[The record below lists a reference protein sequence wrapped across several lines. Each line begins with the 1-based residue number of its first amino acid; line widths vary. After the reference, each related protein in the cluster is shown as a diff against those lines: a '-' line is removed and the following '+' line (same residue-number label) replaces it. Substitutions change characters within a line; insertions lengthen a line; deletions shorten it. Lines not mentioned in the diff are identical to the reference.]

1 MSLIATEGRLCFFL
15 PSMYVKSLNY
25 YLQKSIGFWRK
36 NGTRFVCLSVCVSVC
51 PCHFLAHGSDHIF
64 RGHFGTFCLYIS
76 IKRQFGIKKMLKNS
90 LKCFFLLI
98 YKHKMSFWHQKMFKN
113 DQKVSLWASIQ
124 AKNEFRV
131 LKNPPQSHLGLVYTS
146 KRSSGCLKRFG
157 NS

>member
-1 MSLIATEGRLCFFL
+1 MIETEGLLCFFL

-36 NGTRFVCLSVCVSVC
+36 NGTRFVCLSVCVCVCLSVA
-51 PCHFLAHGSDHIF
+51 FLVRNDQMVKNSSKCYF
-64 RGHFGTFCLYIS
+64 LLLYKHKTS
-76 IKRQFGIKKMLKNS
+76 IWHQKMLKNS
-90 LKCFFLLI
+90 SKCFFLLI

-113 DQKVSLWASIQ
+113 NQKVSFWASIQ